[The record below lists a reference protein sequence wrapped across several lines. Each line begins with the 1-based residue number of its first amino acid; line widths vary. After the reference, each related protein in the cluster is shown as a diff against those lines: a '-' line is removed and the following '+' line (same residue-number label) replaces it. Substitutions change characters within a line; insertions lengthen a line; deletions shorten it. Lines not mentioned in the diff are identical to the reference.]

1 MGADALVRLD
11 DPLIQHFREHDVAV
25 EQARPRLSGDPEGIT
40 KAARDHQQGAFT
52 LAFQQCVGGDR
63 GAHLHARDLLRR
75 DRLAG
80 RKLKQSTYALD
91 SGIVVVGGVFRQ
103 QLEGMQRLVGRASD
117 DIRER
122 AAPIDPEL
130 PLAHDS
136 TALSVS
142 TRPRVSGIANADT
155 MTRAWAATGN
165 PAMASPSGK
174 RVLSTP
180 INDGQRPR
188 MRRPT

>member
-40 KAARDHQQGAFT
+40 KAARDHQQSAFT
-52 LAFQQCVGGDR
+52 LAFQQCIGGDR

-80 RKLKQSTYALD
+80 RKPKQSAYALD
-91 SGIVVVGGVFRQ
+91 SGVVVVGGVFRQ
-103 QLEGMQRLVGRASD
+103 QLEGMQRLVRRAPD

-130 PLAHDS
+130 PAPHNW
-136 TALSVS
+136 TALSEVS
-142 TRPRVSGIANADT
+142 TPPRVSGIANADT
-155 MTRAWAATGN
+155 MTRA
-165 PAMASPSGK
+165 
-174 RVLSTP
+174 
-180 INDGQRPR
+180 
-188 MRRPT
+188 